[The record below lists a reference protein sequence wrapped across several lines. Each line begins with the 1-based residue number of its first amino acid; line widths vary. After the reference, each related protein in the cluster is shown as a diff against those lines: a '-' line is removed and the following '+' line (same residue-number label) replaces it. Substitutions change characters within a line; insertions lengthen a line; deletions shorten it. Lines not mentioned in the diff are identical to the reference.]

1 MSDPHLSSSSTAI
14 PGTFEV
20 FWTPLPIGC
29 GGGTQ
34 VDYQM
39 DWYIELTYNQQ
50 PNDPNPTILYL
61 DYPVAWADLSSGSA
75 ETILAKHPDHGK
87 DNNIDCYVLSHT
99 LEERN
104 ARVTAWIRIYPAGHA
119 VEIVPSAS
127 NALELLSCL

>member
-34 VDYQM
+34 VNYQM
-39 DWYIELTYNQQ
+39 DWYIELTYNHQ
-50 PNDPNPTILYL
+50 PNDPNSNQRFG
-61 DYPVAWADLSSGSA
+61 YPAADADLSSGSA

-87 DNNIDCYVLSHT
+87 DNNTDCYVLSHT

-104 ARVTAWIRIYPAGHA
+104 ARVTAWIRIYSAGHA